1 MSDDGISQLKHKSQ
15 RIAVI
20 YCVATAYSGER
31 EIERLADEEIFEVAT
46 AVKAGL
52 EQNGYLAD
60 LIAVDPDNIEKL
72 TGYDHIFNLVE
83 TIYGFPLTDYEVA
96 RKLEVLDL
104 PFTGSSAK
112 TLETCLNKAST
123 KNLLKKRKITTPA
136 YEVIEFGASISV
148 SLPYPLIVK
157 PVHEDGCVGIS
168 VESKVTNLKQL
179 EKQVVRIHAV
189 YGQAALV
196 EEFIEGRDITASIF
210 GNGADARLLPLTEI
224 VYSDSDGPGHLTFD
238 ANWVAGSNEYQDS
251 RSNVISHLDESLLII
266 IQSSALAAYRTMGCR
281 DYARVD
287 FRVRDNIPYVLEVN
301 PNPCINP
308 DGAGFVKSAHAA
320 GYSYPQ
326 LVTAILEMSIK
337 NYPITAQNRVEKV
350 LAI

>member
-1 MSDDGISQLKHKSQ
+1 MSDDGISQLKHNSQ

-52 EQNGYLAD
+52 ELNGYSAE
-60 LIAVDPDNIEKL
+60 LIAVDPDNIGKL
-72 TGYDHIFNLVE
+72 AVYDHIFNLVE

-96 RKLEVLDL
+96 RKLEGLGI
-104 PFTGSSAK
+104 PFTGSSSH

-123 KNLLKKRKITTPA
+123 KGYLAKYKITSPA
-136 YEVIEFGASISV
+136 YEVIELGGNLSV

-168 VESKVTNLKQL
+168 VESKVTTQEQL

-189 YGQAALV
+189 YSQAALV

-210 GNGADARLLPLTEI
+210 GNDGETRLLPLTEI
-224 VYSDSDGPGHLTFD
+224 VYSDSEGPGHLTFD

-251 RSNVISHLDESLLII
+251 RSNVIGHLNGSLLHN
-266 IQSSALAAYRTMGCR
+266 IQYSALSAYRAMGCR

-287 FRVRDNIPYVLEVN
+287 FRVRENIPYVLEVN

-337 NYPITAQNRVEKV
+337 NHPVNDQTITEKV